1 MMTNSRKTQASRLWA
16 AGCAIAVSGL
26 LPAVAT
32 TYYYV
37 GASNDWWNA
46 ASYSTTTSASDNKTM
61 PGSQDSVTVRTN
73 QKLYMDDTTVAFL
86 NTIMGLNMNCTGASL
101 YLNLTTNAT
110 VTCAIGDVGAHPY
123 YNNCLIKDGGGVL
136 SFDGSSGNNPD
147 WGIYGSGTSK
157 NNYRQCMS
165 FDVRGGGVRLAPKRS
180 DVYRYYIG
188 SVKLA
193 QGTTFYNV
201 NGTGL
206 QVFLVGTLSGAGT
219 FTTENTGDAYVVY
232 INDVSGGG
240 LPAGEFSGTL
250 SGKMNVKIK
259 QSTYLTGTDNSG
271 VSALTGFGYSEDND
285 NIGVVGIRTWAGS
298 FGSKGFHTQEGGW
311 CLRFLN
317 EEDEVVK
324 AAFAIKNSPL
334 AIDAGARGGIW
345 FQPNNWWG
353 WENSA
358 NVQQRL
364 IFTGSNTIAN
374 VVNGPIE
381 NRPNYPSFFVTK
393 RGTGIWRFDNEN
405 ITNSNTS
412 IAGLRGVFA
421 VDEGTLEA
429 VSLAEAGQRCSLGYA
444 DQLFE
449 DKSAATNTLATVPY
463 AIRLGSPTT
472 GEGTLSYIGNAAK
485 EITTRPIGVQGK
497 GRLKAPNAPYL
508 NWSGIS
514 GLDSGT
520 ENVIT
525 FECAAGQTNTVTELS
540 GALSVVKDGEGDL
553 VLNGNV
559 AITGDIV
566 AKQGKVTLV
575 NYSNAPYEWFKV
587 TVKETAAAS
596 TLDIYSNLV
605 ITTGTSWNGKYSRRF
620 EIEEFGLYD
629 ANGNRVNA
637 YQSDWAGT
645 ESTPD
650 WTVETLQPGQI
661 AGAPT
666 GEVTPFADAYTGW
679 AWYATDKTCFTAS
692 KYRTATYHWN
702 DGNKYAQ
709 YDQPDTWISL
719 VQRLKSED
727 VGKIASLDICIPTMQ
742 RWTPTALEV
751 FGSADGQHWDS
762 LFATNNIEISTSG
775 RFWLSGG
782 AIGTATANL
791 NNPENVSH
799 PKFALKRTT
808 QSTEHAFPSLRSVSV
823 AGGATLKYVGVTPLT
838 VSNLVV
844 SASGA
849 GTMEGSFA
857 FAANG
862 TIEVP
867 DLPNET
873 VTLSGS
879 YVGCTGFE
887 NVTKWSVTSDGK
899 PMRRIVGVVDG
910 KIVIAK
916 CGTYFILR

>member
-1 MMTNSRKTQASRLWA
+1 MKKLVLSSLIASA
-16 AGCAIAVSGL
+16 L
-26 LPAVAT
+26 LPSGAAT
-32 TYYYV
+32 KEYYFV

-46 ASYSTTTSASDNKTM
+46 ASYSLTQSASGNTTM
-61 PGSQDSVTVRTN
+61 PGSEDRIVTKKG
-73 QKLYMDDTTVAFL
+73 QILYMDDTTVAFL
-86 NTIMGLNMNCTGASL
+86 NTIGGINMYDIGSTL

-110 VTCAIGDVGAHPY
+110 VTCAIGDIGGHGY
-123 YNNCLIKDGGGVL
+123 YGNWLIKDGAGVL
-136 SFDGSSGNNPD
+136 SFDGENGTLPTS
-147 WGIYGSGTSK
+147 GIYGTAPNKTS
-157 NNYRQCMS
+157 YRYCLS
-165 FDVRGGGVRLAPKRS
+165 FDVRGGGVRMEPKRS

-193 QGTTFYNV
+193 QDTTFYNV

-206 QVFLVGTLSGAGT
+206 QVYLVGTLSGAGT
-219 FTTENTGDAYVVY
+219 FTTENTGNAYDVY
-232 INDVSGGG
+232 ISDVSGGG

-250 SGKMNVKIK
+250 SGKMNIKIK

-271 VSALTGFGYSEDND
+271 VSALTGLGYSEEND
-285 NIGVVGIRTWAGS
+285 NIGVIGVRTWAGS
-298 FGSKGFHTQEGGW
+298 FGSRGIHTRDGGW

-334 AIDAGARGGIW
+334 AIDAGARGGVW
-345 FQPNNWWG
+345 FQPSNWWG
-353 WENSA
+353 WENTD

-374 VVNGPIE
+374 VVNGPIQ

-472 GEGTLSYIGNAAK
+472 GEGTLSYIGTAAK
-485 EITTRPIGVQGK
+485 GITTRPIGVQGK

-508 NWSGIS
+508 NWSGIK
-514 GLDSGT
+514 GLDSGV

-525 FECAAGQTNTVTELS
+525 FECAADQTNFVSELS
-540 GALSVVKDGEGDL
+540 GALSVAKDGPGDL

-559 AITGDIV
+559 AITGDV
-566 AKQGKVTLV
+566 VVTQGKATLI
-575 NYSNAPYEWFKV
+575 NYNNAPYEWFKV

-596 TLDIYSNLV
+596 PLDLYSNLV
-605 ITTGTSWNGKYSRRF
+605 ITTGTDWSANYSRRF

-629 ANGNRVNA
+629 SNGNRVNA
-637 YQSDWAGT
+637 YQSEWA
-645 ESTPD
+645 STTTNINTAG

-661 AGAPT
+661 APSPT
-666 GEVTPFADAYTGW
+666 GEVSPLSNGFLSY
-679 AWYATDKTCFTAS
+679 AWYAADKTVYFPNVAS
-692 KYRTATYHWN
+692 QKYRAASYYWN
-702 DGNKYAQ
+702 NGTKYAQ
-709 YDQPDTWISL
+709 YDKPDTWISL

-727 VGKIASLDICIPTMQ
+727 VGKIASLDICLGGMQ

-762 LFATNNIEISTSG
+762 LFATNNIEYSTTS
-775 RFWLSGG
+775 RFWLSGSTV
-782 AIGTATANL
+782 ANVTYPESTAHT
-791 NNPENVSH
+791 
-799 PKFALKRTT
+799 KFALPRTT
-808 QSTEHAFPSLRSVSV
+808 QSTVCDLPSLRSLSV
-823 AGGATLKYVGVTPLT
+823 ADGATLKYEGSTPLT
-838 VSNLVV
+838 VSNLVISV
-844 SASGA
+844 AGA
-849 GTMEGSFA
+849 GTLEGAFVFA
-857 FAANG
+857 ESG
-862 TIEVP
+862 TLEVP
-867 DLPNET
+867 DIPEAST
-873 VTLSGS
+873 VTLSAGS
-879 YVGCTGFE
+879 YACCTGFANIE
-887 NVTKWSVTSDGK
+887 KWSVTRGGI
-899 PMRRIVGVVDG
+899 PLRRFVRIVDG
-910 KIVIAK
+910 NIVISK
-916 CGTYFILR
+916 HGMHIIIW